1 MASEAVLI
9 VDDHSTN
16 RLKMA
21 AAVRNLGYEAAVVGG
36 GREALDHLR
45 ARPCDAVLLDILMP
59 GMDGFDV
66 LRALKEDEA
75 LRDIPVIVV
84 SALDDDTASVVRAI
98 ELGAEDFLP
107 KDFDPVI
114 LRARLGTSLQKKRFR
129 DQEREFRRLVGKL
142 TEAAE
147 TLESQSLR
155 PERLALDDIVSRQD
169 PLGRLGRVF
178 QSMAEEIYERERR
191 LRRNIRMARGSLLVI
206 AVGVS
211 WGIIAPLSR
220 MASGLD
226 SDPLGLAVWTN
237 LIGAAACLGVAAARG
252 RLPPPTWPVLRF
264 CLLWGIITGVLERLI
279 LFSVTGHVQATTVA
293 LICSL
298 EGFMVFVVAAALRIE
313 KASLRRLGGLL
324 LGLLGAVLVIKARG
338 TLSGVDEAF
347 WLLMTASLPLLFS
360 IEGLFVA
367 ARRPENV
374 DVTALTGLALLAS
387 FAIIL
392 PVAAAAGEL
401 LHLGPAVGRLEVVV
415 LLIALAS
422 VLAIVLWLLLVDVAG
437 AVFAS
442 QTAYSI
448 TIAGIVWSMLLLD
461 ERLSPLAWGALALM
475 LLGLYF
481 VEPQASAADD
491 EFRLPVRL
499 RRAKSD
505 LVAQARGE
513 PHAR

>member
-220 MASGLD
+220 MASGTRFR
-226 SDPLGLAVWTN
+226 PAR
-237 LIGAAACLGVAAARG
+237 ARG
-252 RLPPPTWPVLRF
+252 
-264 CLLWGIITGVLERLI
+264 
-279 LFSVTGHVQATTVA
+279 
-293 LICSL
+293 
-298 EGFMVFVVAAALRIE
+298 
-313 KASLRRLGGLL
+313 
-324 LGLLGAVLVIKARG
+324 
-338 TLSGVDEAF
+338 
-347 WLLMTASLPLLFS
+347 
-360 IEGLFVA
+360 
-367 ARRPENV
+367 
-374 DVTALTGLALLAS
+374 
-387 FAIIL
+387 
-392 PVAAAAGEL
+392 
-401 LHLGPAVGRLEVVV
+401 
-415 LLIALAS
+415 
-422 VLAIVLWLLLVDVAG
+422 
-437 AVFAS
+437 
-442 QTAYSI
+442 
-448 TIAGIVWSMLLLD
+448 LD
-461 ERLSPLAWGALALM
+461 
-475 LLGLYF
+475 
-481 VEPQASAADD
+481 
-491 EFRLPVRL
+491 
-499 RRAKSD
+499 
-505 LVAQARGE
+505 
-513 PHAR
+513 